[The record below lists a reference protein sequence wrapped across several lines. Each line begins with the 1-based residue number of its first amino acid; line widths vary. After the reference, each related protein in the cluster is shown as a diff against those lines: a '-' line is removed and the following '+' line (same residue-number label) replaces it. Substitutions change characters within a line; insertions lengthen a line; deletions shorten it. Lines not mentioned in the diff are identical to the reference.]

1 MTRNRVVVIAGSVCA
16 LVIAVFLLTRGA
28 HGGAAPTPTA
38 TAPVHRDHAR
48 LPVDKLMSEA
58 RAKAGQT
65 SGPEATTW
73 SVEEAVGQA
82 LDADPQLRKFYN
94 LRRKALRTA
103 AEQQEYL
110 AMISDAKRIDE
121 ARDDLL
127 AAVKQND
134 VEQVEEVRRLQ
145 HIQYLNSALAWPEN
159 PERARALGAVTDVI
173 NQDVP
178 HDTAKPVVGSVL
190 GDKFD
195 LFQLLVMTDREHA
208 RELLNQAQGT
218 TRATVLQLA
227 WQTGNADLPQGH
239 NPQP

>member
-1 MTRNRVVVIAGSVCA
+1 
-16 LVIAVFLLTRGA
+16 
-28 HGGAAPTPTA
+28 
-38 TAPVHRDHAR
+38 
-48 LPVDKLMSEA
+48 LPVDKLMAEA
-58 RAKAGQT
+58 RAKAGQAP
-65 SGPEATTW
+65 GPRATTW

-94 LRRKALRTA
+94 LRRKALRTS

-110 AMISDAKRIDE
+110 AMISDPKQIDE

-127 AAVKQND
+127 AAVHQPD

-145 HIQYLNSALAWPEN
+145 HIQYLNSALAWPDN
-159 PERARALGAVTDVI
+159 PARARALGAVSDVI
-173 NQDVP
+173 SQDVP
-178 HDTAKPVVGSVL
+178 RDTARPVVGSVL

-208 RELLNQAQGT
+208 RALLAQAQGT

-227 WQTGNADLPQGH
+227 WQTGTADLPAGPK
-239 NPQP
+239 PQP

>member
-1 MTRNRVVVIAGSVCA
+1 VLA
-16 LVIAVFLLTRGA
+16 IAVLLRTRGS
-28 HGGAAPTPTA
+28 HGGAASTTTV
-38 TAPVHRDHAR
+38 TAPARRDHAL

-58 RAKAGQT
+58 RAKAGPT

-82 LDADPQLRKFYN
+82 LDADPQLRAFYN

-127 AAVKQND
+127 AAVQQRD

-145 HIQYLNSALAWPEN
+145 HIQYLNSALAWSEN
-159 PERARALGAVTDVI
+159 PARTRALGAVTDVI

-178 HDTAKPVVGSVL
+178 HGTAKPVVGSVL

-195 LFQLLVMTDREHA
+195 LFQLLVVTDREHA
-208 RELLNQAQGT
+208 RALLDQAQGT

-227 WQTGNADLPQGH
+227 WQTGNADLPTGH